1 MTPMQSAAF
10 VALVSCFV
18 TIIELVTGAE
28 SLPDALGRG
37 ILFYL
42 LALVVGA
49 FAAWA
54 ACATAGRD

>member
-1 MTPMQSAAF
+1 MNPTASAIF
-10 VALVSCFV
+10 VAIVGYV
-18 TIIELVTGAE
+18 ITTIELVTGAE

-54 ACATAGRD
+54 GAQ

>member
-10 VALVSCFV
+10 VALVSFAITV
-18 TIIELVTGAE
+18 IELATGAE

-54 ACATAGRD
+54 GAQ